1 MTRDEII
8 EAMDWHAPSTETGPD
23 SLLARVE
30 RVIARAVVEEREACA
45 KVCDELGERIH
56 GPGRDDSEAFD
67 CADAIR
73 ARGEK

>member
-30 RVIARAVVEEREACA
+30 RVIARAIADEREACA
-45 KVCDELGERIH
+45 KIANKQGTSSGQRIAEKIRER
-56 GPGRDDSEAFD
+56 GN
-67 CADAIR
+67 
-73 ARGEK
+73 K